1 MRANLS
7 QSFGQWRGVKQNR
20 RQTKKRLLWLT
31 ENGFPVF
38 LWPNPR
44 TFLHP
49 SFHSFLLTESPVQA
63 TSTSTRII
71 FVSLL
76 TRCVASH
83 SSFLGCCVVSTQ
95 LNYLLSDKTRNDRG
109 LLSRL
114 GQRISTARQVVD
126 SANEQRSLVSVLK
139 GGYCC
144 ESIEVRT
151 FPIQISKGGS
161 LNDFSAKEK
170 SSINRLIK
178 NLNRQRTVTIAETN
192 EIVVKIDATLLI
204 LYQAKRKQI
213 KRTAFLSFSATNS
226 DLETLPSFSYKVY

>member
-1 MRANLS
+1 MERYKIESKANKKEVAVVD
-7 QSFGQWRGVKQNR
+7 R
-20 RQTKKRLLWLT
+20 KRL
-31 ENGFPVF
+31 PCF

-44 TFLHP
+44 KVLHP

-76 TRCVASH
+76 ARWVASH
-83 SSFLGCCVVSTQ
+83 SSFLRCCVVSTE
-95 LNYLLSDKTRNDRG
+95 LNCLLSDKTRTDRG

-114 GQRISTARQVVD
+114 GWRRSTARQVVA

-151 FPIQISKGGS
+151 FPI
-161 LNDFSAKEK
+161 
-170 SSINRLIK
+170 
-178 NLNRQRTVTIAETN
+178 
-192 EIVVKIDATLLI
+192 
-204 LYQAKRKQI
+204 
-213 KRTAFLSFSATNS
+213 
-226 DLETLPSFSYKVY
+226 